1 MAWLCLFVA
10 IALVAIGGEAMY
22 LANRSTPQTDREFDE
37 RVVGKNKPPH
47 SEASRDYLRRQP
59 FAMMLMYPQ
68 FLGGAFVAAGLAFGV
83 LAFRLWL
90 SST

>member
-1 MAWLCLFVA
+1 MVWLCLFVA

-22 LANRSTPQTDREFDE
+22 LANRSTPLTDREFDE
-37 RVVGKNKPPH
+37 LVVGKNQPPL
-47 SEASRDYLRRQP
+47 SEASRDYLRGNL
-59 FAMMLMYPQ
+59 FAQMFLYPQ